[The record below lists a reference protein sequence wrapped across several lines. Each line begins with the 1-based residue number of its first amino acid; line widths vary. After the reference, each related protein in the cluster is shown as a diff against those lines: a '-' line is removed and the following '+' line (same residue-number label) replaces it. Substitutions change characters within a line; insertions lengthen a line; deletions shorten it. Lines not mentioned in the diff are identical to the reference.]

1 MRKNYPSDISL
12 GQLDQSQ
19 ASRPVRGVLRGA
31 VSAQERLPVAH
42 AAQEFPKWRTVHSYF
57 AIWSEPCEGGSLLGQ
72 ALKKSGG
79 HTGPAAPGGCNHHR
93 GEGPQKI
100 VASTRALQT

>member
-12 GQLDQSQ
+12 DQLDQSQ

-42 AAQEFPKWRTVHSYF
+42 AAQGVSQMAHCPFVLCDLE
-57 AIWSEPCEGGSLLGQ
+57 
-72 ALKKSGG
+72 
-79 HTGPAAPGGCNHHR
+79 
-93 GEGPQKI
+93 
-100 VASTRALQT
+100 